1 MAGRHVSESHRERF
15 AYPPS
20 FYIDAYRSYQAAAAA
35 VRSDPLRTEDEF
47 SAARAQL
54 RERRARATWALAHGG
69 VESIPFALQMLRS
82 VDVEERDDA
91 RGIFRQMGCRD
102 QLVDSLI
109 GSLSRTNDPEVLATI
124 TQALGEMRNSR
135 AIPVLGSVLDSGL
148 GDPRLRWLAVT
159 SLGKLAQR
167 RFDRSQDPEE
177 SARAWLHSN
186 GYRRRPGPPHDAE
199 PEQVSSIT

>member
-1 MAGRHVSESHRERF
+1 MAGRHASESCRERF
-15 AYPPS
+15 EYPPS

-47 SAARAQL
+47 STARAQL

-69 VESIPFALQMLRS
+69 LESIPFALQMLRS
-82 VDVEERDDA
+82 ADVDERDDA

-109 GSLSRTNDPEVLATI
+109 GSLGRTSDPEAVAAI
-124 TQALGEMRNSR
+124 TLALGEMRNSR
-135 AIPVLGSVLDSGL
+135 AIPILGSVLDSGVA
-148 GDPRLRWLAVT
+148 DARIRWLAVT

-167 RFDRSQDPEE
+167 RFDRSEDPEAA
-177 SARAWLHSN
+177 ARVWLHSN
-186 GYRRRPGPPHDAE
+186 GYRHRFVPPHGTE
-199 PEQVSSIT
+199 LEQVSSTK